1 MTKKPNGKKRTAT
14 TYKMSDEQGEWIRDF
29 CRRQQKRHGHRGP
42 LTGIQKVIDAAL
54 EAYMPTLRKIDR
66 DGGGQDGQEG

>member
-1 MTKKPNGKKRTAT
+1 MTKQQNEKKRTAT
-14 TYKMSDEQGEWIRDF
+14 TYKMPIEQGEWIRDF

-66 DGGGQDGQEG
+66 EGEGGGE